1 MKVQLNPLRNFPSQG
16 PQQKTL
22 RKRSFG
28 ELLREKIHEVDQDQ
42 KVALKALEDLASGRQ
57 TDLTQLT
64 LALTKADLS
73 FRLLLRVRNKV
84 LEAYQEI
91 MRMQI

>member
-1 MKVQLNPLRNFPSQG
+1 MKVNLNPLKNFPGQG
-16 PQQKTL
+16 LEKKSVQENT
-22 RKRSFG
+22 FG
-28 ELLREKIHEVDQDQ
+28 ELLRQKIQEVDRDQ
-42 KVALKALEDLASGRQ
+42 KAALRALEDLAAGRQ

-64 LALTKADLS
+64 LALTRADLS
-73 FRLLLRVRNKV
+73 FKLLLRVRNKV